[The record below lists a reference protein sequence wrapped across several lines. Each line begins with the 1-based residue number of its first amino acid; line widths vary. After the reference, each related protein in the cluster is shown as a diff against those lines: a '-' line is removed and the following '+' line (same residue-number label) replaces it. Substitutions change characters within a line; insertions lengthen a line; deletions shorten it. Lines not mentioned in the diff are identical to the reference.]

1 MITINLQEIIER
13 LNNTKDQVQIS
24 VPYRKPVQVSIGSDS
39 FQVNG
44 ERKTV
49 LEALGS

>member
-1 MITINLQEIIER
+1 MITLNLQEIIER
-13 LNNTKDQVQIS
+13 LSNTNDQVHIS
-24 VPYRKPVQVSIGSDS
+24 VPYRKPVRVSIGGDS